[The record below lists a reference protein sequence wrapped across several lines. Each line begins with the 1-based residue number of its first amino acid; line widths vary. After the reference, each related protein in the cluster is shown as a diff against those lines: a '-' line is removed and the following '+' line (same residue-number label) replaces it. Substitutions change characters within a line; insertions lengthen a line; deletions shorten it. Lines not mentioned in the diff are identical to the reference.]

1 MRVIAGSARRV
12 SLKTLE
18 GMNTRPTQIE
28 SKRLFL
34 ICSSMIWQTAHF
46 WICLPE
52 VVESE
57 LRRSAVAQRQRYLWN
72 KMQMPVQIVREN
84 LKATRLEDRAVVMHT
99 DALTALKRLEGKY
112 RFDYIFMDPPYNHEL
127 ERQMLE
133 YLTGS
138 ELIDKQSTIIIEA
151 SLETSF
157 DYLESLGLFWRKI
170 KHIRQTTYVCLSRRM
185 KWQQQFIRAVLIRL
199 PLDI

>member
-18 GMNTRPTQIE
+18 GMNTRPTQDRIKETLFNMLQYDLADCTFLDLFAGSGGIGIE
-28 SKRLFL
+28 ALSRGAK
-34 ICSSMIWQTAHF
+34 TAVF
-46 WICLPE
+46 
-52 VVESE
+52 VEQN
-57 LRRSAVAQRQRYLWN
+57 ADA
-72 KMQMPVQIVREN
+72 VQIVREN

-151 SLETSF
+151 SLETSL
-157 DYLESLGLFWRKI
+157 DYLESLGFVLEKNKTYKTS
-170 KHIRQTTYVCLSRRM
+170 KHMFVYRGE
-185 KWQQQFIRAVLIRL
+185 
-199 PLDI
+199 

>member
-18 GMNTRPTQIE
+18 GMNTRPTQDRIKETLFNMLQYDLAHCTFLDLFAGSGGIGIE
-28 SKRLFL
+28 ALSRGAK
-34 ICSSMIWQTAHF
+34 TAVF
-46 WICLPE
+46 
-52 VVESE
+52 VEQN
-57 LRRSAVAQRQRYLWN
+57 ADA
-72 KMQMPVQIVREN
+72 VQIVREN

-157 DYLESLGLFWRKI
+157 DYLESLGFVLEKNKTYKTN
-170 KHIRQTTYVCLSRRM
+170 KHMFVYRGE
-185 KWQQQFIRAVLIRL
+185 
-199 PLDI
+199 

>member
-18 GMNTRPTQIE
+18 GMNTRPTQDRIKETLFNMLQYDLADCTFLDLFAGSGGIGIE
-28 SKRLFL
+28 ALSRGAK
-34 ICSSMIWQTAHF
+34 TAVF
-46 WICLPE
+46 
-52 VVESE
+52 VEQN
-57 LRRSAVAQRQRYLWN
+57 ADA
-72 KMQMPVQIVREN
+72 VQIVREN

-112 RFDYIFMDPPYNHEL
+112 RFDYIFIDPPYNHEL

-157 DYLESLGLFWRKI
+157 DYLESLGFVLEKNKTYKTN
-170 KHIRQTTYVCLSRRM
+170 KHMFVYRGE
-185 KWQQQFIRAVLIRL
+185 
-199 PLDI
+199 